1 MENFDLRKYIAE
13 NKLHEALPEKEYQAV
28 KQIGTDLKDKAA
40 QLATIDTVD
49 EFLNLMGEI
58 IDLVSAQSPDF
69 INSSRF
75 ITAMTKLYNSRKDMQ
90 SDEPAGDKPSENNSD
105 KNSDK
110 ISNEEAAT
118 IAQDSVPNLEK
129 SSELN
134 ALADKMA
141 KDPKA
146 LEALQKLYSQLNEN
160 EIIKEFD
167 VTKIAK
173 AFANKA
179 SKKAA
184 SLEESTE
191 LNENYAAALMTG
203 LVGGGTL
210 ANYAAGLNDV
220 ITPIMKIQGHSPSHM
235 SAALIGALAGAALL
249 VIGKKVL
256 SKEK

>member
-13 NKLHEALPEKEYQAV
+13 NKLYEDLPEKEYQAV
-28 KQIGTDLKDKAA
+28 KQISTDLKDKSA

-49 EFLNLMGEI
+49 EFLDLMGEI

-69 INSSRF
+69 IKSSRF
-75 ITAMTKLYNSRKDMQ
+75 ITAMTKLYNSRKDIQ
-90 SDEPAGDKPSENNSD
+90 SSESAEV
-105 KNSDK
+105 K
-110 ISNEEAAT
+110 ISSEEAAK
-118 IAQDSVPNLEK
+118 IAQNSVSDLED

-167 VTKIAK
+167 VKKVAN
-173 AFANKA
+173 AFA
-179 SKKAA
+179 KKAIKKSN
-184 SLEESTE
+184 SLKESTE
-191 LNENYAAALMTG
+191 LNENYTAALMTG